1 MPKILITGNGF
12 DLNLGLPTTYND
24 FMNILKSIEEA
35 EKLDFD
41 TIYSKTSTYNK
52 IRKYFNKFEFDTN
65 KIEKLKQLIKKNKWY
80 NFFKKEYELDTW
92 VDFEDRIEYALK
104 LIFNDFQET
113 KHQIFQNKSLQR
125 GKLDNIK
132 IGFQRNIE
140 IVGLLK
146 DLNIIDGYNKSIDGK
161 ISLSGYESNNLVDYT
176 INIFKI
182 NLNEKFLIKRNDYY
196 IDFDFEKIYKY
207 LLDEL
212 NDFKLIFNYYFE
224 IFIQPLIDN
233 YKKTSDIGYFKNF
246 DTHYTFNYTPTFD
259 KIFGKENQ
267 TQFLHGKIGSKE
279 NKIVLGISEI
289 PQELKQYKKYIL
301 PFTKYFQKL
310 DINTDYKFILKYLN
324 NLPNNYHFYFWGHSL
339 DKSDEDYIN
348 TVFDFVN
355 KINGNKKIIIIYHNK
370 KAKSKLLNN
379 LLYIRKKEEIENL
392 MKCDILVFLQSN
404 SQKLKELI
412 ELDIRY
418 EPYF

>member
-92 VDFEDRIEYALK
+92 IDFENRIEYALK
-104 LIFNDFQET
+104 LISYDFENLIGNNLID
-113 KHQIFQNKSLQR
+113 KSIKENKIT
-125 GKLDNIK
+125 D
-132 IGFQRNIE
+132 IE
-140 IVGLLK
+140 IIINKKNIVVIEIYYLLNLLSY
-146 DLNIIDGYNKSIDGK
+146 DKSILPIG
-161 ISLSGYESNNLVDYT
+161 ENLNFEDV
-176 INIFKI
+176 FLI
-182 NLNEKFLIKRNDYY
+182 NLDKKFLIKRNDYY

-324 NLPNNYHFYFWGHSL
+324 NLLNNYHFYFWGHSL